1 MSLHT
6 AYRPKTFKEVV
17 GQPIAVKSLEQAVKD
32 GRTHT
37 FLFTGPPGT
46 GKTTLARIV
55 ANAVAEGRATAAN
68 IEEFD
73 ASTNSGADA
82 VRAVVTR
89 TSYRAIG
96 ESPVKAIIVDECH
109 RLSAA
114 AWTILLKPTEEPP
127 KHVYWFFCSTDP
139 GKIPK
144 ANQTRFFR
152 CDLKPV
158 SEEEIFELLCKIADA
173 EKLQIADEILE
184 AIAENSEGS
193 PRQALVYLEV
203 CQYAEGAA
211 DALKMMRSAGQSK
224 EIVDLARFLVADRGQ
239 TWGAAIKLIK
249 GLGDVEAESCRI
261 ILANYLAAVLLNTQ
275 NDKKAARLLGI
286 LECFRTPYPQS
297 DKLAPLLLSV
307 GLAIN
312 LDVSN

>member
-6 AYRPKTFKEVV
+6 KYRPQSFKEVI
-17 GQPIAVKSLEQAVKD
+17 GQPVAVKSLEKAVKD
-32 GRTHT
+32 GRAHT
-37 FLFTGPPGT
+37 FLLTGPAGT

-55 ANAVAEGRATAAN
+55 ANAVADGKATAAN

-82 VRAVVTR
+82 VRAVVNR
-89 TSYRAIG
+89 TMYRAVG

-152 CDLKPV
+152 CDLKAVP
-158 SEEEIFELLCKIADA
+158 EEDIFELLCKVV
-173 EKLQIADEILE
+173 ADEKFEVSDEVLE
-184 AIAENSEGS
+184 AVAENSEGS
-193 PRQALVYLEV
+193 PRQALVYLEA
-203 CQYAEGAA
+203 CQYAENAA

-224 EIVDLARFLVADRGQ
+224 EIVDLCRFLLADRGQ
-239 TWGAAIKLIK
+239 SWAAAIKLIK
-249 GLGDVEAESCRI
+249 GLGDVEAESVRI
-261 ILANYLAAVLLNTQ
+261 VVSNYLAAVLLNTQ
-275 NDKKAARLLGI
+275 NDKRAAHLLGI
-286 LECFRTPYPQS
+286 LECFRTPYQQS
-297 DKLAPLLLSV
+297 DKLAPLLLSI
-307 GLAIN
+307 GFALR
-312 LDVSN
+312 LDV